1 MSETS
6 GSTPTT
12 FTDFLRKKFKGIINP
27 IAGFLNRL
35 GIHPNA
41 MTIAGLVG
49 TAVGSYFLAI
59 GQISL
64 GGVIVLIAAL
74 FDAFDGSMARLRGEP
89 SNFGGFVDSVSDRYA
104 ELFIFFGMLVYYLK
118 LGDATGCMLVFMAAG
133 GSVMVS
139 YVKARAEALG
149 FEAKVGLLSR
159 VERYLV
165 LGPCLVFNIPTVAM
179 FILAVFANGT
189 AVQRIWHVRSQSLV
203 ERKNQ
208 KL

>member
-1 MSETS
+1 
-6 GSTPTT
+6 
-12 FTDFLRKKFKGIINP
+12 
-27 IAGFLNRL
+27 
-35 GIHPNA
+35 

-49 TAVGSYFLAI
+49 TAIGSYFLAI

-64 GGVIVLIAAL
+64 GGVIVLVAAL

-104 ELFIFFGMLVYYLK
+104 ELFIFFGMLVYYLSQ
-118 LGDATGCMLVFMAAG
+118 GDATGSMLVFMAAG

-208 KL
+208 KQ

>member
-6 GSTPTT
+6 GPTT
-12 FTDFLRKKFKGIINP
+12 FTDFLRAKLKGIINP
-27 IAGFLNRL
+27 IAGFFNRL

-41 MTIAGLVG
+41 MTIAGLIG
-49 TAVGSYFLAI
+49 TAIGSYFLAI
-59 GQISL
+59 GKIPL

-89 SNFGGFVDSVSDRYA
+89 SNFGGFVDSVSDRYS
-104 ELFIFFGMLVYYLK
+104 ELFIFFGLLIYYLR
-118 LGDATGCMLVFMAAG
+118 LNDPTACILVFLAAA

-165 LGPCLVFNIPTVAM
+165 LGPCLIFNYPKVAM
-179 FILAVFANGT
+179 IILAVFTNIT
-189 AVQRIWHVRSQSLV
+189 AIQRIWHVRSQSLV

-208 KL
+208 KQ